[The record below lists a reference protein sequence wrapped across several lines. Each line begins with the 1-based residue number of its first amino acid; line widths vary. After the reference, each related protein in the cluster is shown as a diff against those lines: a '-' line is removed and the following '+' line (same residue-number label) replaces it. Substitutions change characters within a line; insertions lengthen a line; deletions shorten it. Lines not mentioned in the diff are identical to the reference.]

1 MKEVYILKSD
11 LNEWIAKY
19 FKKDLISI
27 DDLLTVIEDLDS
39 EIERLN
45 DKIKDLKNSE
55 PFDPYS
61 EYGVSERDFH

>member
-27 DDLLTVIEDLDS
+27 DDLLAVIED
-39 EIERLN
+39 
-45 DKIKDLKNSE
+45 
-55 PFDPYS
+55 FDYQV
-61 EYGVSERDFH
+61 EHLQENNKEEQDWEVY